1 RRSASGD
8 YCREEDPEGTGR
20 GATSAEDAGGSR
32 PARLRVPGLQDQARE
47 TATAASEQ
55 DPHPGSIGWALCVSE
70 REVDPPLHGS
80 GASANQA
87 AHPAS
92 HSGVDSEVKSAD
104 PGLGRVLQES
114 SHPKTLQSARQLDC
128 AAVTVA
134 PIQTLAEYRLATASQ
149 NQAVRRVW

>member
-1 RRSASGD
+1 MKKPTR
-8 YCREEDPEGTGR
+8 
-20 GATSAEDAGGSR
+20 
-32 PARLRVPGLQDQARE
+32 ARKRKLE
-47 TATAASEQ
+47 TAKADLEPLLVVLWRA
-55 DPHPGSIGWALCVSE
+55 GWALCVSE
-70 REVDPPLHGS
+70 REVDPPLHRS

-128 AAVTVA
+128 AAATVA

-149 NQAVRRVW
+149 NQAVRRVWVGELDRFDSFNRSPQQRVIVKAVYGKTVCTV